1 MKPVPIG
8 KGLFRITV
16 RSKAKLDRLAKIR
29 GVQIDGS
36 RVIFPGWLLN
46 HVRDILEPQ
55 HRGPSKKPDQE
66 NLFE

>member
-16 RSKAKLDRLAKIR
+16 RSKVKLDRLAKIQ

-46 HVRDILEPQ
+46 QLRGILEPQ
-55 HRGPSKKPDQE
+55 HRVLPKESDQE
-66 NLFE
+66 SLF